1 MSAENEKKNESEIG
15 SKTKIKGEKREEGKK
30 KEKKE
35 NEEEKKRSPES
46 IKRKAHTGEHI
57 LFRALSTVFEGM
69 SVKKVELGKRNY
81 FLVHYEK
88 DMDWDN
94 ILKAERI
101 ANRIISEGRSVKQIT
116 GSKKDV
122 AEQFPHLRVRWD
134 RIKDET
140 VTVVEV
146 EDFDWAA
153 CVGEHVSNTREI
165 QYIVVT
171 RVISVGK
178 GYYEVEFEVAERAKT
193 LALERAHLAR
203 KAASVLR
210 TSFDELIQTVRNLKE
225 TQGHLTESVRAL
237 TKTVMSRIAPEEI
250 EGISVYIEDV
260 SGADRRTL
268 RKAASKLA
276 GEKDSLV
283 VFVEQV
289 EDAFLVAARGPSVV
303 IDCTALVKVILPE
316 GKGGG
321 KPEYAL
327 ASSST
332 KVDLKEVK
340 ERIKQFLG
348 KLEQIA
354 ES

>member
-1 MSAENEKKNESEIG
+1 MNSENERKNKNEIW
-15 SKTKIKGEKREEGKK
+15 SKTKNKERE
-30 KEKKE
+30 KEKEK
-35 NEEEKKRSPES
+35 EEKKKNPKSG
-46 IKRKAHTGEHI
+46 IKSKAHTGEHI

-69 SVKKVELGKRNY
+69 SVKKVELDKRNY
-81 FLVHYEK
+81 FLIHYEK
-88 DMDWDN
+88 DMDWDD
-94 ILKAERI
+94 ILKAERL
-101 ANRIISEGRSVKQIT
+101 ANRIISEERPVKQIT

-122 AEQFPHLRVRWD
+122 AEQFPQLRVRWD

-165 QYIVVT
+165 EYIMVT
-171 RVISVGK
+171 RVTSVGK
-178 GYYEVEFEVAERAKT
+178 GYYEVEFEVAERAKN

-210 TSFDELIQTVRNLKE
+210 TSFDELIQTVKNLKE
-225 TQGHLTESVRAL
+225 TQEHLTESVRAL
-237 TKTVMSRIAPEEI
+237 TQTVMSKVAPEDI
-250 EGISVYIEDV
+250 EGVSVYIEDV

-289 EDAFLVAARGPSVV
+289 EDAFLVAARGPSLV

-332 KVDLKEVK
+332 KVDLKEAK
-340 ERIKQFLG
+340 ERIRQFLR
-348 KLEQIA
+348 KPKQIT